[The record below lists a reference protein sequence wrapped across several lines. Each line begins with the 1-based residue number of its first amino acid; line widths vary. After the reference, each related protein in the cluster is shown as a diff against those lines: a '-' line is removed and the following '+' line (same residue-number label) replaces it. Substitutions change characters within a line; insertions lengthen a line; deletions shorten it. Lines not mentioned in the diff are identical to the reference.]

1 MMADNRDDDELS
13 IPRAALNKMI
23 KELIPNIRVANDSRE
38 LILNCCTEFIHLV
51 SSEANEICN
60 KQTKKTISPEHV
72 LAALDSLG
80 FGSYKE
86 DAVAVLEE
94 AKAVAAKKRKG
105 SSRLEN
111 LGIPEEELLRQQQE
125 LFAKAR
131 LEQQQIEQQQWL
143 QVQNALQQQ
152 QLQLQQQ
159 QPTTRLTIPQTSEN
173 KEDDDYS

>member
-1 MMADNRDDDELS
+1 MMMADNREDDELS

-23 KELIPNIRVANDSRE
+23 KELVPNIRVANDSRE

-51 SSEANEICN
+51 SSEANDICN
-60 KQTKKTISPEHV
+60 RQTKKTISPEHV

-80 FGSYKE
+80 FSSYKE
-86 DAVAVLEE
+86 DAVAVLVE

-111 LGIPEEELLRQQQE
+111 LGIPEEELLRQQEE

-131 LEQQQIEQQQWL
+131 LEQQQIEQQQRL

-152 QLQLQQQ
+152 QQLQLTLQKS
-159 QPTTRLTIPQTSEN
+159 LTQSTDSQGDD
-173 KEDDDYS
+173 DDDYC